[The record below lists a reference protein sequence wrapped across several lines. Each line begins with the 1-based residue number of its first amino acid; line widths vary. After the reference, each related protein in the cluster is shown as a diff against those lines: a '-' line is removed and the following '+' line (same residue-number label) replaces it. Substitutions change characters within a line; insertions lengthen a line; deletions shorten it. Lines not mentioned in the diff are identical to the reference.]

1 MKNIALKVLHVGAL
15 LAVAQFAAAPLVAQ
29 NPQNPPK
36 APPGSPT
43 VAPGA
48 DPAPAPS
55 PDQIGYVFGLTFG
68 TQMHNAGIGNEVSVE
83 AIARGV
89 QDGLSGKS
97 TTPADQQQVL
107 NFVRGI
113 HDKQVSRNEAAA
125 KSFMERNGKDKSV
138 VTTASG
144 LQYKVIAPGDKK
156 APAIN
161 ATDEVT
167 VDYRGKLLDGSEFD
181 SSYSRGVPTS
191 FPVNG
196 VIKGWQ
202 EALVL
207 MKPGAKWT
215 LFIPPDLAYGS
226 TPQPKIPAGSLLIFD
241 VTMISAKSAAA
252 PAPAFTPRPTPH

>member
-1 MKNIALKVLHVGAL
+1 MKNTALQFLQAGAL
-15 LAVAQFAAAPLVAQ
+15 IAVAQFAASPLFAQ
-29 NPQNPPK
+29 NPKTPP
-36 APPGSPT
+36 PPPA

-48 DPAPAPS
+48 DPAPALT
-55 PDQIGYVFGLTFG
+55 PDQIGYEFGLTFG
-68 TQMHNAGIGNEVSVE
+68 AQMHNAGISNEVAVD
-83 AIARGV
+83 ALARGV
-89 QDGLSGKS
+89 QDGLAGKTITQS
-97 TTPADQQQVL
+97 DQQQIQ

-113 HDKQVSRNEAAA
+113 HDKQLARNEAAT
-125 KSFMERNGKDKSV
+125 KSFMERNAKDKNV

-144 LQYKVIAPGDKK
+144 LQYKIIAPGDKK
-156 APAIN
+156 APAIS

-181 SSYSRGVPTS
+181 SSYSRGVPAS

-226 TPQPKIPAGSLLIFD
+226 SPQPKIPAGSLLIFD
-241 VTMISAKSAAA
+241 VTLISAKAAGS